1 MSGGCRGKTKGPE
14 RDAGLKS
21 KQFPMRLWRLAVAL
35 MPASCL
41 RQLTFAAAADFCF
54 EPRGPSASV
63 QRLAQLEVST
73 TGESP
78 SPLATNS
85 YPRRRRGRA
94 RDSALRSALIW
105 AVQRGALWALSIGF
119 LLKVQWRMRP
129 RLR

>member
-35 MPASCL
+35 MPASYL

-54 EPRGPSASV
+54 EARGPSASV

-73 TGESP
+73 TGKSSVSACNQFLSASP
-78 SPLATNS
+78 PWTGARQRSPL
-85 YPRRRRGRA
+85 RF
-94 RDSALRSALIW
+94 DL
-105 AVQRGALWALSIGF
+105 AVQCGALW
-119 LLKVQWRMRP
+119 P
-129 RLR
+129 YP